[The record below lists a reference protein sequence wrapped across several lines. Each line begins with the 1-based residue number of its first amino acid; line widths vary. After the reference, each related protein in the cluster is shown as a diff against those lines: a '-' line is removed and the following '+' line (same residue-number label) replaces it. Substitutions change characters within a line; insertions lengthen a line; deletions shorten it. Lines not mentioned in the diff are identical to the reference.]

1 MKICADGYIDLRD
14 RRRVRTPGK
23 FDRPVE
29 PMPEAEAVS
38 FLLSHSFPGHRRI
51 VRPLE
56 ASHRKKLRLA
66 RLADSV
72 NDRMHLVDWVWRS
85 ITEPVPPPTDP
96 GQPQLVQVVRY
107 GQSWAYPLYL
117 VGSVTQVLPRGGLT
131 VSGTKVPRPIKRGLN
146 GSALDLRSA

>member
-23 FDRPVE
+23 FDQALE

-51 VRPLE
+51 LRPLE

-96 GQPQLVQVVRY
+96 EEPQLVQVVRY
-107 GQSWAYPLYL
+107 GKKWAYPLYL
-117 VGSVTQVLPRGGLT
+117 VGSATRVLPRGGLI
-131 VSGTKVPRPIKRGLN
+131 VSGTKLPRPVKRSLRT
-146 GSALDLRSA
+146 SALDLRSA